1 MTDTLQL
8 LAPWDLPLSQPL
20 TDDELDRVELA
31 LASLTRAFE
40 IENRQEAL
48 TSVSQLLADV
58 PVPETTPCIEAGSK
72 VSLRPKEVEAYDEY
86 FRIEH
91 IQSAAPAMTLVRS
104 LIACYKNFLELC
116 ATHSHL
122 NPEHVE
128 QQEQGFR
135 SQARLLQRVFW
146 LEESS

>member
-40 IENRQEAL
+40 LENRQEAL

-104 LIACYKNFLELC
+104 LIACYKNFLEL
-116 ATHSHL
+116 
-122 NPEHVE
+122 
-128 QQEQGFR
+128 
-135 SQARLLQRVFW
+135 
-146 LEESS
+146 